1 MSKIDELKIMLTVW
15 HRNRSVSEA
24 SDICT
29 WLYGE
34 LIGGDD
40 GKTTDATPKQNKIGS
55 KS

>member
-1 MSKIDELKIMLTVW
+1 MRKIDELKVSLVMW
-15 HRNRSVSEA
+15 HCTKSVSEA
-24 SDICT
+24 SDICE
-29 WLYGE
+29 WLYEE